1 MLCRSLIQPV
11 RMGGPLPADL
21 RWRWAAASRMGT
33 SHQRLGTR
41 KQDAYAVHQL
51 NHGVFCAVV
60 SDGAGSASHGGEGA
74 AIVCRTL
81 VSEFRKWFDN
91 HNALPSDEHIRCWL
105 DGLRDRLSFA
115 ATKRDLTRRQFAAT
129 LVMLVVHGGDI
140 LALHVGDSAL
150 VGRKSGGWEAV
161 CWPENGEFAS
171 TTYFVTDEPDIR
183 LHIHRMPFE
192 YDAFAL
198 FSDGLESVALE
209 QSTSM
214 PYPRFFDPMIR
225 PVDAA
230 SHAGRLRDLSDALG
244 RYLDSDRLCDRTDD
258 DKTLILVSC
267 Q

>member
-1 MLCRSLIQPV
+1 M
-11 RMGGPLPADL
+11 PADL
-21 RWRWAAASRMGT
+21 RWRWAAASRIGT
-33 SHQRLGTR
+33 SHLKLGTR
-41 KQDAYAVHQL
+41 KQDAYAVRQL
-51 NHGVFCAVV
+51 THGAFCAVV

-74 AIVCRTL
+74 SVVCRTL
-81 VSEFRKWFDN
+81 VSELRNWFDSN
-91 HNALPSDEHIRCWL
+91 DVLPDDGHIRSWL
-105 DGLRDRLSFA
+105 DDLRDRLSSA

-129 LVMLVVHGGDI
+129 LVMLVVYGDDV

-150 VGRKSGGWEAV
+150 VARKSGVWDVV

-171 TTYFVTDEPDIR
+171 TTYFVTDDPDIR

-192 YDAFAL
+192 HDAFAL

-209 QSTSM
+209 QSTAT
-214 PYPRFFDPMIR
+214 PYPRFFDPMVK

-230 SHAGRLRDLSDALG
+230 ATAGRLRDLSDALG

-267 Q
+267 R